1 VGPDVSDSPPPIV
14 VGGQVDAA
22 FRRAARYGEGWI
34 MGAAPP
40 EWFPPAIEKLEAA
53 WAAEGRE
60 GRPRKMS
67 LSYFSLDDDPDAE
80 VRRSISAYYAFAG
93 EYADMLM
100 AGTAKG
106 EDEVKERVSAFE
118 AVGCDELIM
127 CPTSSD
133 PGQVDRLA
141 AAVL

>member
-1 VGPDVSDSPPPIV
+1 
-14 VGGQVDAA
+14 
-22 FRRAARYGEGWI
+22 
-34 MGAAPP
+34 
-40 EWFPPAIEKLEAA
+40 
-53 WAAEGRE
+53 
-60 GRPRKMS
+60 MS

-80 VRRSISAYYAFAG
+80 VRRSIGAYYAFAG
-93 EYADMLM
+93 DVRRDAHGR
-100 AGTAKG
+100 AAKG